1 MLAMRVEWNQIDSV
15 LLDMDGTL
23 LDKHFDDYFWEEL
36 IPEKYSER
44 KRIPLDEAK
53 RQLLAAYR
61 AEEKTLNWTDIDY
74 WSRRLGIDIIALKQS
89 IRHRVEVHPGVEPF
103 LQFLQQEEKEIVL
116 VTNAHPKTV
125 QIKLGQTTLV
135 PYFDTI
141 LCSSDIG
148 LPKEEVHFW
157 RGAQRALQFE
167 KERSLFID
175 DNEDVLL
182 AAHAFGIKYLF
193 FKSHASSRVARDD
206 SKHFPSLRH
215 FGELLP

>member
-1 MLAMRVEWNQIDSV
+1 MIQWNEVDSV

-36 IPEKYSER
+36 IPEKFAELN
-44 KRIPLDEAK
+44 KIPVEESK

-61 AEEKTLNWTDIDY
+61 AEEKTLNWTDIEY
-74 WSRRLGIDIIALKQS
+74 WSGRLGIDIIALKES
-89 IRHRVEVHPGVEPF
+89 ICDRVQVLPGVETF
-103 LQFLQQEEKEIVL
+103 LHFAKQEEKQIFL
-116 VTNAHPKTV
+116 VTNAHPRTV
-125 QIKLGQTTLV
+125 QIKLGQTILT
-135 PYFDTI
+135 PYFDAI

-157 RGAQRALQFE
+157 RGAQRVLQFD

-193 FKSHASSRVARDD
+193 FKTHASSRVLRND
-206 SKHFPSLRH
+206 SKHFPSIRH